1 MGKRQSQKQ
10 QGLEEKE
17 EQRPQN
23 RQGSEEKKEQQ
34 PQKQQGPEEKKEQ
47 RPQMQQRAGKKKE
60 NLPMQRK
67 AEEAGECQP
76 QVWQETEKDNQAWQE
91 AKREKE
97 RQVIYWLNQIPFLG
111 PATVGKM
118 RNHVRDFLTLYNI
131 EGTEWVSLGILKEG
145 EGAYVDQAKKDFR
158 KSVDEYHSLE
168 SRGIKFITILD
179 RGYPQR
185 LLSLP
190 DAPLCL
196 LVKGGL
202 PKDDQPSAAI
212 IGSRKATRYGLEVAK
227 CFGRELA
234 LGGVQV
240 ISGLAS
246 GIDGAGHMGA
256 LEGGGFTYG
265 ILGCGINICYPKENW
280 NLYRQVAERGGMVSE
295 YRLGEPPQAKN
306 FPIRNRIISG
316 LSDVVLVV
324 EAREKS
330 GSLIT
335 VGIAL
340 EQGKDI
346 FAVPGRITDPGSQGC
361 NHLIRSGA
369 LLAGSPGD
377 ILEYFG
383 VKFEK
388 KLCLYEKSEKG
399 LAKKE
404 KMVYSCLDLQAKH
417 LEDIVS
423 QSGLSLSDCMMILL
437 DLELKG
443 YAERMGGNYYGRKL
457 S

>member
-23 RQGSEEKKEQQ
+23 RQGSEEKEEQR
-34 PQKQQGPEEKKEQ
+34 PQNRQGSEEKKEQ

-67 AEEAGECQP
+67 AEEAGKCQP
-76 QVWQETEKDNQAWQE
+76 QVWQEAEKDNQAWQE

-240 ISGLAS
+240 ISGLA
-246 GIDGAGHMGA
+246 
-256 LEGGGFTYG
+256 
-265 ILGCGINICYPKENW
+265 
-280 NLYRQVAERGGMVSE
+280 
-295 YRLGEPPQAKN
+295 
-306 FPIRNRIISG
+306 
-316 LSDVVLVV
+316 
-324 EAREKS
+324 
-330 GSLIT
+330 
-335 VGIAL
+335 
-340 EQGKDI
+340 
-346 FAVPGRITDPGSQGC
+346 
-361 NHLIRSGA
+361 
-369 LLAGSPGD
+369 
-377 ILEYFG
+377 
-383 VKFEK
+383 
-388 KLCLYEKSEKG
+388 
-399 LAKKE
+399 
-404 KMVYSCLDLQAKH
+404 
-417 LEDIVS
+417 
-423 QSGLSLSDCMMILL
+423 
-437 DLELKG
+437 
-443 YAERMGGNYYGRKL
+443 
-457 S
+457 

>member
-1 MGKRQSQKQ
+1 M
-10 QGLEEKE
+10 
-17 EQRPQN
+17 
-23 RQGSEEKKEQQ
+23 
-34 PQKQQGPEEKKEQ
+34 
-47 RPQMQQRAGKKKE
+47 
-60 NLPMQRK
+60 
-67 AEEAGECQP
+67 
-76 QVWQETEKDNQAWQE
+76 
-91 AKREKE
+91 
-97 RQVIYWLNQIPFLG
+97 
-111 PATVGKM
+111 
-118 RNHVRDFLTLYNI
+118 
-131 EGTEWVSLGILKEG
+131 
-145 EGAYVDQAKKDFR
+145 
-158 KSVDEYHSLE
+158 DEYHSLE

-280 NLYRQVAERGGMVSE
+280 NLYRQVAERGGMISE

-383 VKFEK
+383 VKFRE